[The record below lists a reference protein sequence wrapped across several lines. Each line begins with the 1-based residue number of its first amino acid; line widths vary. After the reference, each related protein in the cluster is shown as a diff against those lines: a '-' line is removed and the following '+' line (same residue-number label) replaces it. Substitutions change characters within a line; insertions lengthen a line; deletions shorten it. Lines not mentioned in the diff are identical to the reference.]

1 MKSPAPYPKKAAVAA
16 LAGALMALAVLPGCG
31 KKAPT
36 PAAHPPAK
44 PAAVTNTT
52 AEAATNGEAEFVSV
66 FDDSPP
72 PGNKGRDPF
81 NPDSTNRNPAA
92 PSIPKTTSAAGPVD
106 AQLKLQGVGGSPGR
120 WVAVINNHIL
130 TVTDPPETIRV
141 SGGGAITLKVVE
153 IGSNYADVTIEG
165 TAGIK
170 RLTINQK
177 K

>member
-1 MKSPAPYPKKAAVAA
+1 MKSPTSFPKKAAAAA
-16 LAGALMALAVLPGCG
+16 LAGALLALAVLPGCG
-31 KKAPT
+31 KKPAR
-36 PAAHPPAK
+36 PAASPPAK
-44 PAAVTNTT
+44 PAAGTNTT
-52 AEAATNGEAEFVSV
+52 AGTTTNVAAEYVSV
-66 FDDSPP
+66 FNDSPP
-72 PGNKGRDPF
+72 PGNIGRDPF

-92 PSIPKTTSAAGPVD
+92 PSIPKPISSAGPVD

-141 SGGGAITLKVVE
+141 SGGGTITLKVVE